1 MNKKLIITL
10 ASFGLLGTAL
20 ALGAKRRA
28 DAKREGGIDE
38 TPTDENKDN
47 GSGGTTPPTPA
58 YSDKVKTLQGLL
70 YADGEQCGVDGDAG
84 KQTNGM
90 LDYWFC
96 DILCE
101 YDKEK
106 AYSNGYPNLKKLGKG
121 KVSPANVDYY
131 IGTMRLGASPR
142 QRLLKYLENQQRAKE
157 LTKTL
162 TGFKI

>member
-28 DAKREGGIDE
+28 DAKKEEGGGGI
-38 TPTDENKDN
+38 TTDEKEEG
-47 GSGGTTPPTPA
+47 GSGGTTPPSPT
-58 YSDKVKTLQGLL
+58 YSDKVKTLQALL

-131 IGTMRLGASPR
+131 IGTMRIGASPR
-142 QRLLKYLENQQRAKE
+142 QRLLKYLENQQKAKE
-157 LTKTL
+157 MTKTL